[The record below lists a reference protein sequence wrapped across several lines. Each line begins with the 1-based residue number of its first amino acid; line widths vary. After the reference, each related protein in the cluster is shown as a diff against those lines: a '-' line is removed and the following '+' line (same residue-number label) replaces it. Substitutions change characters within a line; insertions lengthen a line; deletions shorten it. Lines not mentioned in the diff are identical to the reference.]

1 MSALVVDLDG
11 VVYLGDEPI
20 PGARQALERCE
31 RSGHEIWFATNSSL
45 RTPEEAADKIRRITG
60 YEAQPQQV
68 VTSAMA
74 AARLAGTLG
83 VTKALVVGGSGVRY
97 AVTTEG
103 IEIVSD
109 PWSADVVVVG
119 LDLDLHYDTVRD
131 ATLAIRNGARFI
143 ATNLDPSYPMPDGQ
157 WPGAGAIVELVRV
170 ASGVDPIA
178 TGKPDVAMIDLIAE
192 RIGSHTDIWMIGDR
206 PSTDLAMAKTAGWR
220 SVLVLT
226 GVVDSA
232 ADVPARWTPDLV
244 IDSIADLPD
253 ELERLIG
260 QSVDEPAP
268 HH

>member
-1 MSALVVDLDG
+1 
-11 VVYLGDEPI
+11 
-20 PGARQALERCE
+20 
-31 RSGHEIWFATNSSL
+31 
-45 RTPEEAADKIRRITG
+45 
-60 YEAQPQQV
+60 
-68 VTSAMA
+68 
-74 AARLAGTLG
+74 
-83 VTKALVVGGSGVRY
+83 
-97 AVTTEG
+97 
-103 IEIVSD
+103 
-109 PWSADVVVVG
+109 VVG
-119 LDLDLHYDTVRD
+119 LDLDLHYDTLRD

-226 GVVDSA
+226 GVVDSP

-260 QSVDEPAP
+260 KPVDEAP
-268 HH
+268 THH

>member
-11 VVYLGDEPI
+11 VVYLGDQPI
-20 PGARQALERCE
+20 EAARQALEACE
-31 RSGHEIWFATNSSL
+31 RSGHGIWFATNSSL

-60 YEAQPQQV
+60 YQAQPQQV
-68 VTSAMA
+68 VTSALA

-83 VTKALVVGGSGVRY
+83 VHKALVVGGTGVRQ
-97 AVTTEG
+97 AVTAQG
-103 IEIVSD
+103 IEIVTD

-119 LDLDLHYDTVRD
+119 LDLDLRYDTVRD

-157 WPGAGAIVELVRV
+157 WPGAGAIVELVKV
-170 ASGVDPIA
+170 ATGVDPIA
-178 TGKPDVAMIDLIAE
+178 TGKPDVAMIDLITE
-192 RIGSHTDIWMIGDR
+192 RIGSRSDIWMIGDR

-226 GVVDSA
+226 GVVDSL
-232 ADVPARWTPDLV
+232 ADVPARWIPDLV
-244 IDSIADLPD
+244 LDSIADLPD
-253 ELERLIG
+253 ELERLAG
-260 QSVDEPAP
+260 QSVDKSPP